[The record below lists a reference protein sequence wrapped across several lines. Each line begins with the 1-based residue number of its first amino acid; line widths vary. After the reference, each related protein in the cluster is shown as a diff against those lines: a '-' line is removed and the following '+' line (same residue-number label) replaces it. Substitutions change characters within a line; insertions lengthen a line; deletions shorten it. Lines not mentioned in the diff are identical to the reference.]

1 MKIGATRR
9 RDRPR
14 TRARDMARTSVT
26 RRSTYARCV
35 TACVAALALATAGNA
50 RADDSSDVAKPAHVL
65 VHKRVVEPLS
75 VQGENMTISITLVNA
90 GETEARKVKVSD
102 KGFPETDFE
111 LITGK
116 DSLSATYATLEAGA
130 SEEYSFVVVPKTS
143 GTFNG
148 GAASVSYLAS
158 SGREVTHG
166 ASNVVSGVP
175 IYTALQKKVFT
186 ALKIG
191 RWLTLGVCKT
201 MEDWIK
207 YATIF
212 GSIGGILLLNWFA
225 LKVKKGVAAARRK
238 LAVASLERGSKKTE

>member
-1 MKIGATRR
+1 
-9 RDRPR
+9 
-14 TRARDMARTSVT
+14 MARTSTT
-26 RRSTYARCV
+26 RRSTTYARCV
-35 TACVAALALATAGNA
+35 TACVAALALATAGTA
-50 RADDSSDVAKPAHVL
+50 VRADDSADVSKPAHVL
-65 VHKRVVEPLS
+65 VHKRVVEPLA

-148 GAASVSYLAS
+148 GVASVSYLAS

-175 IYTALQKKVFT
+175 IYTAMQKNVFT

-238 LAVASLERGSKKTE
+238 LAVASLERAQKKE